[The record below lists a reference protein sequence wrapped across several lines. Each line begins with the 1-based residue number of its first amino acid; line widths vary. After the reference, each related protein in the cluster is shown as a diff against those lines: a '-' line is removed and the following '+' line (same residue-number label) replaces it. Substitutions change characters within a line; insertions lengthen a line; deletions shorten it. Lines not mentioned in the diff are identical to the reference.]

1 MLKRIISSGLFLL
14 LLAGGIQV
22 LANNTKKGV
31 PSKPVQMDNGQ
42 QRKLDYFFYEGV
54 RLKNAGKFDAA
65 FDLFSHCLEIDSTA
79 SPVLYELSSY
89 YVEMNKPEK
98 AVGLLQRAVNYAP
111 DNFTYRMALAT
122 VSRGLGMFS
131 DASAEYETLI
141 EKFPDKT
148 DLNYYLAE
156 SLTQEGEIGKAIEAY
171 DALENSVGMNEAISI
186 QKYKLYNSLNQPE
199 KAMREIQK
207 LAEKY
212 PMEAR
217 YQIVMGDL
225 YLEKNDTE
233 KALTCYNKAHEIDPA
248 NPYYIVSMAN
258 YYEMIG
264 DKEAAE
270 TQIRSALVNNDL
282 DVDTKVN
289 ILSRYI
295 ARLQQNKQGFEGA
308 NTLFQTLLEQ
318 HPEETELKLMYG
330 SLLAMQDKTEE
341 ARFQFQLVTEMEP
354 DNAGAWQ
361 QLLNL
366 SMKADDMQ
374 EVKRIC
380 MKCQELFPNAPEY
393 YFYLGIA
400 YYQLKEYDK
409 ALETYQAGIPII
421 DKENTSQLS
430 DFYGQI
436 GDIYYQQKNLPK
448 AYEAYEEALK
458 YNDKN
463 IVVLN
468 NYSYFLTLD
477 KQDLK
482 KAERM
487 SAQCIKLQPDNSTYL
502 DTYAWVFF
510 TQGNYTL
517 AKIYI
522 ENAIS
527 KDSTN
532 SSELA
537 DHYGDILY
545 MNGEKEKALEQWKKA
560 KELGKQSETLDRK
573 IAKQIYIEE
582 VVK

>member
-1 MLKRIISSGLFLL
+1 MLKQIISSGLLL
-14 LLAGGIQV
+14 LVLAGGSPI
-22 LANNTKKGV
+22 LADNTKKGA
-31 PSKPVQMDNGQ
+31 PSKPVQQDNAQ

-54 RLKNAGKFDAA
+54 KLKNAGKFDAA

-79 SPVLYELSSY
+79 SPVLYELSSF

-111 DNFTYRMALAT
+111 DNFTYRMALAS

-131 DASAEYETLI
+131 DASAEYQTLI
-141 EKFPDKT
+141 DKFPDKT

-156 SLTQEGEIGKAIEAY
+156 SLTQEGEISKAIEAY

-186 QKYKLYNSLNQPE
+186 QKYKLYNTLNEPE
-199 KAMREIQK
+199 KAMKEIQK
-207 LAEKY
+207 LADKY

-225 YLEKNDTE
+225 YLEKNDTD
-233 KALTCYNKAHEIDPA
+233 KALLCYNKAHEIDPS

-258 YYEMIG
+258 YYEIVG

-289 ILSRYI
+289 ILSRYVV
-295 ARLQQNKQGFEGA
+295 RLQQNKQDIEGA
-308 NTLFQTLLEQ
+308 NTLFKTLLEQ

-366 SMKADDMQ
+366 SLKADNME

-380 MKCQELFPNAPEY
+380 IKCQELFPNAPEY

-400 YYQLKEYDK
+400 HYQLKEYDK
-409 ALETYQAGIPII
+409 ALETYQAGIRII

-436 GDIYYQQKNLPK
+436 GDIYYQQKNVTK

-477 KQDLK
+477 KKELK

-573 IAKQIYIEE
+573 IAEQIYIEE
-582 VVK
+582 VIK

>member
-1 MLKRIISSGLFLL
+1 MLKRIIPSGLIFM
-14 LLAGGIQV
+14 LLASV
-22 LANNTKKGV
+22 SPV
-31 PSKPVQMDNGQ
+31 PATNQIKSQTTYVKPGNDI

-54 RLKNAGKFDAA
+54 KQKNAGKYDAA
-65 FDLFSHCLEIDSTA
+65 FDLFTHCLEIDSTS
-79 SPVLYELSSY
+79 SPVLFELSSF
-89 YVEMNKPEK
+89 YVEMDKPEK
-98 AVGLLQRAVNYAP
+98 AVGLLQKAVDHAP

-141 EKFPDKT
+141 QKFPDKT
-148 DLNYYLAE
+148 DLNYYFAE
-156 SLTQEGEIGKAIEAY
+156 SLTQEGEIGKAIDAY

-186 QKYKLYNSLNQPE
+186 QKYKLYNSLNEPE
-199 KAMREIQK
+199 KAMKEIEK
-207 LAEKY
+207 LAAKY
-212 PMEAR
+212 PMEPR

-225 YLEKNDTE
+225 YLEKNNTD
-233 KALTCYNKAHEIDPA
+233 KALLCYNKAHEIDPA

-258 YYEMIG
+258 YYEMVG

-282 DVDTKVN
+282 DVETKVN

-295 ARLQQNKQGFEGA
+295 VRLQQNKQDVEGA
-308 NTLFQTLLEQ
+308 NILFQTLLEQ
-318 HPEETELKLMYG
+318 HPEETQLKLMYG
-330 SLLAMQDKTEE
+330 SLLAMQEKTEE

-354 DNAGAWQ
+354 DNASAWQ

-366 SMKADDMQ
+366 SLKANDME

-380 MKCQELFPNAPEY
+380 LKCQELFPDAPEY

-400 YYQLKEYDK
+400 HYQLKEYEK
-409 ALETYQAGIPII
+409 ALETYQAGIQII
-421 DKENTSQLS
+421 DKENTSLIS

-436 GDIYYQQKNLPK
+436 GDIHYQMKNQEK

-477 KQDLK
+477 KKDLK

-510 TQGNYTL
+510 MQGNYTL

-522 ENAIS
+522 ESAIS
-527 KDSTN
+527 KDTTKSP
-532 SSELA
+532 ELA

-545 MNGEKEKALEQWKKA
+545 MSGEKEKAVEQWIKA
-560 KELGKQSETLDRK
+560 KELGKESEILDRK
-573 IAKQIYIEE
+573 IAEKIYIEE

>member
-1 MLKRIISSGLFLL
+1 MLKQIISSGLLL
-14 LLAGGIQV
+14 LVLAGGSPI
-22 LANNTKKGV
+22 LADNTKKGA
-31 PSKPVQMDNGQ
+31 PSKPVQQDNAQ

-54 RLKNAGKFDAA
+54 KLKNAGKFDAA

-79 SPVLYELSSY
+79 SPVLYELSSF

-111 DNFTYRMALAT
+111 DNFTYRMALAS

-131 DASAEYETLI
+131 DASAEYQTLI
-141 EKFPDKT
+141 DKFPDKT

-156 SLTQEGEIGKAIEAY
+156 SLTQEGEISKAIEAY

-186 QKYKLYNSLNQPE
+186 QKYKLYNTLNEPE
-199 KAMREIQK
+199 KAMKEIQK
-207 LAEKY
+207 LADKY

-225 YLEKNDTE
+225 YLEKNDTD
-233 KALTCYNKAHEIDPA
+233 KALLCYNKAHEIDPS

-258 YYEMIG
+258 YYEIVG

-289 ILSRYI
+289 ILSRYVV
-295 ARLQQNKQGFEGA
+295 RLQQNKQDIEGA
-308 NTLFQTLLEQ
+308 NTLFKTLLEQ

-366 SMKADDMQ
+366 SLKADNME

-380 MKCQELFPNAPEY
+380 IKCQELFPNAPEY

-400 YYQLKEYDK
+400 HYQLKEYDK
-409 ALETYQAGIPII
+409 ALETYQAGIRII
-421 DKENTSQLS
+421 DKENTAQLS

-436 GDIYYQQKNLPK
+436 GDIYYQQKNVTK

-477 KQDLK
+477 KKELK

-573 IAKQIYIEE
+573 IAEQIYIEE
-582 VVK
+582 VIK

>member
-1 MLKRIISSGLFLL
+1 MLKQIISSGLLL
-14 LLAGGIQV
+14 LVLAGGSPI
-22 LANNTKKGV
+22 LADNTKKGA
-31 PSKPVQMDNGQ
+31 PSKPVQQDNAQ

-54 RLKNAGKFDAA
+54 KLKNAGKFDAA

-79 SPVLYELSSY
+79 SPVLYELSSF

-98 AVGLLQRAVNYAP
+98 AVGLLQSAVNYAP
-111 DNFTYRMALAT
+111 DNFTYRMALAS

-131 DASAEYETLI
+131 DASAEYQTLI
-141 EKFPDKT
+141 DKFPDKT

-156 SLTQEGEIGKAIEAY
+156 SLTQEGEISKAIEAY

-186 QKYKLYNSLNQPE
+186 QKYKLYNTLNEPE
-199 KAMREIQK
+199 KAMKEIQK
-207 LAEKY
+207 LADKY

-225 YLEKNDTE
+225 YLEKNDTD
-233 KALTCYNKAHEIDPA
+233 KALLCYNKAHEIDPS

-258 YYEMIG
+258 YYEIVG

-289 ILSRYI
+289 ILSRYVV
-295 ARLQQNKQGFEGA
+295 RLQQNKQDIEGA
-308 NTLFQTLLEQ
+308 NTLFKTLLEQ

-366 SMKADDMQ
+366 SLKADNME

-380 MKCQELFPNAPEY
+380 IKCQELFPNAPEY

-400 YYQLKEYDK
+400 HYQLKEYDK
-409 ALETYQAGIPII
+409 ALETYQAGIRII

-436 GDIYYQQKNLPK
+436 GDIYYQQKNVTK

-477 KQDLK
+477 KKELK

-573 IAKQIYIEE
+573 IAEQIYIEE
-582 VVK
+582 VIK

>member
-1 MLKRIISSGLFLL
+1 MLKRIIPSGLFFM
-14 LLAGGIQV
+14 LLASVSPVPATNQ
-22 LANNTKKGV
+22 TKNQTTYV
-31 PSKPVQMDNGQ
+31 KPGNDI
-42 QRKLDYFFYEGV
+42 QRKLDYFYYEGV
-54 RLKNAGKFDAA
+54 KQKNAGKYDAA
-65 FDLFSHCLEIDSTA
+65 FDLFTHCLAIDSTS
-79 SPVLYELSSY
+79 SPVLFELSSF
-89 YVEMNKPEK
+89 YVEMDKPEK
-98 AVGLLQRAVNYAP
+98 AIGLLQKAVDHAP

-131 DASAEYETLI
+131 DASGEYETLI
-141 EKFPDKT
+141 QKFPDKT

-156 SLTQEGEIGKAIEAY
+156 SLTQEGEIGKAIDAY

-186 QKYKLYNSLNQPE
+186 QKYKLYNSLNEPE
-199 KAMREIQK
+199 KAMKEIEK

-212 PMEAR
+212 PMEPR

-225 YLEKNDTE
+225 YLEKNNTD
-233 KALTCYNKAHEIDPA
+233 KALLCYNKAHEIDPA

-258 YYEMIG
+258 YYEMVG

-282 DVDTKVN
+282 DVETKVN

-295 ARLQQNKQGFEGA
+295 VRLQQNKQDVEGA
-308 NTLFQTLLEQ
+308 NILFKTLLEQ
-318 HPEETELKLMYG
+318 HPEETQLKLMYG
-330 SLLAMQDKTEE
+330 SLLAMQEKTEE

-354 DNAGAWQ
+354 DNASAWQ

-366 SMKADDMQ
+366 SLKANDME

-380 MKCQELFPNAPEY
+380 LKCQELFPDAPEY

-400 YYQLKEYDK
+400 HYQLKEYEK
-409 ALETYQAGIPII
+409 ALETYQAGIQII
-421 DKENTSQLS
+421 DKENTSLIS

-436 GDIYYQQKNLPK
+436 GDIHYQMKNQEK

-477 KQDLK
+477 KKDLK

-510 TQGNYTL
+510 MQGNYTL

-522 ENAIS
+522 ESAIS
-527 KDSTN
+527 KDTTKSP
-532 SSELA
+532 ELA

-545 MNGEKEKALEQWKKA
+545 MSGEKEKAVEQWIKA
-560 KELGKQSETLDRK
+560 KELGKESEILDRK
-573 IAKQIYIEE
+573 IAEKIYIEE